1 MPDKSA
7 FAGSRESPPEPWRS
21 FLKKL
26 DQLVKERIDLH
37 CVGGFAATLQFGL
50 SRTTS
55 DIDILPAIPREQLAE
70 LDRLGGQGSDLRQ
83 TFNVYLHPVTIATY
97 PEDYE
102 SRLERMWPNFKL
114 KHLRLFSL
122 EAHDLAL
129 TKLEGN
135 REKDRQDIEGLARA
149 GKLDPTILRDRYV
162 KELRPNLLSHLERHD
177 LTMDLWVESIQE
189 ILARR
194 PD

>member
-37 CVGGFAATLQFGL
+37 CVGGFSVTLQFGL
-50 SRTTS
+50 SRNTA
-55 DIDILPAIPREQLAE
+55 DMDILPVTPSQLLAE
-70 LDRLGGQGSDLRQ
+70 LVRLAGQDSELHRS
-83 TFNVYLHPVTIATY
+83 FKVYLHPVTVATY

-114 KHLRLFSL
+114 EHLRLFSL

-129 TKLEGN
+129 TKLERN
-135 REKDRQDIEGLARA
+135 SEKDRQDIEGLARA

-162 KELRPNLLSHLERHD
+162 KELRPNLLSHFERHD
-177 LTMDLWVESIQE
+177 LTMGLWVESIQE
-189 ILARR
+189 ILAQ
-194 PD
+194 

>member
-37 CVGGFAATLQFGL
+37 CVGGFSVTLQFGL
-50 SRTTS
+50 SRNTA
-55 DIDILPAIPREQLAE
+55 DMDILPVTPSQRLAE
-70 LDRLGGQGSDLRQ
+70 LVRLAGQDS
-83 TFNVYLHPVTIATY
+83 
-97 PEDYE
+97 E
-102 SRLERMWPNFKL
+102 
-114 KHLRLFSL
+114 HLRLFSL

-129 TKLEGN
+129 TKLERN
-135 REKDRQDIEGLARA
+135 SEKDRQDIEGLARV

-162 KELRPNLLSHLERHD
+162 KELRPNPLSHLERHD
-177 LTMDLWVESIQE
+177 LAMGPWVESIQE
-189 ILARR
+189 ILAQ
-194 PD
+194 